1 MQRHDGFCWAILA
14 NSRRP
19 HSEMERD
26 LHKLS
31 WDVAR
36 TLDKQA

>member
-1 MQRHDGFCWAILA
+1 VV
-14 NSRRP
+14 NTRRP
-19 HSEMERD
+19 HSEMEKD

-36 TLDKQA
+36 VLEPEG